1 MNTLLLGL
9 LAETSVHPG
18 TGQSADIIDLPVARE
33 AATGYPVI
41 TGSSFKGALA
51 DYARDL
57 NFDKADFI
65 FGKQDDAGALLVS
78 DARLL
83 LLPVRSL
90 TSAYKWVTCPHLIER
105 WQRDCGRAGGENI
118 PALASL
124 SVTSGSYLGG
134 GEGALFLEERQFTPV
149 TGSNEE
155 LSQLVASFQ
164 SLLEKIKPLIKHEK
178 TKQRLA
184 GQLVVISD
192 DDFAWFAKNGLGVQA
207 RNVLDEDTKTSKNLW
222 YEEYIPADAL
232 FYAVLAERKPGAIVA
247 IAPLFRQQPYIQLG
261 GNETVGAGWF
271 ALSVIGGEN
280 ATNP

>member
-1 MNTLLLGL
+1 MNTLMLGL

-18 TGQSADIIDLPVARE
+18 TGQSADIIDLPAARE

-57 NFDKADFI
+57 NFNQADFI
-65 FGKQDDAGALLVS
+65 FGKPDDAGALLVS

-90 TSAYKWVTCPHLIER
+90 TSAYKWVTCPHLLER
-105 WQRDCGRAGGENI
+105 WQRDAGRGGI
-118 PALASL
+118 ALPELEFA
-124 SVTSGSYLGG
+124 VESGSYLGYCNQQ
-134 GEGALFLEERQFTPV
+134 LFLEERQFAPV
-149 TGSNEE
+149 AGSKEKF
-155 LSQLVASFQ
+155 VAVFT
-164 SLLEKIKPLIKHEK
+164 SLIEAIKPLIKHEETRK
-178 TKQRLA
+178 RLMD
-184 GQLVVISD
+184 QLVVISF
-192 DDFAWFAKNGLGVQA
+192 DDFAWFAQNGLGVQA
-207 RNVLDEDTKTSKNLW
+207 RNVLDEETKTSNNLW

-232 FYAVLAERKPGAIVA
+232 FYAVLVERKPGAIAA
-247 IAPLFRQQPYIQLG
+247 IEPLFRQQPYIQLG